1 MTSVDSGEA
10 VREMGH
16 WVVSES
22 HWGHRI
28 VCTNRLPLPGGSFA
42 SSVPE
47 SDLAVSLSLGGHW
60 LFLLLLNPLVRAFTT
75 DVPVFA
81 ALVADAPAVANAW
94 ACGGGVI
101 GLPPVVAAVRF
112 RGLRRIACFL
122 HLDLMVGDRVLP
134 CVEGVL

>member
-1 MTSVDSGEA
+1 M
-10 VREMGH
+10 REMRRWSSVKVTG
-16 WVVSES
+16 VTGLCV
-22 HWGHRI
+22 
-28 VCTNRLPLPGGSFA
+28 TNLVPLPGGSFA

-47 SDLAVSLSLGGHW
+47 SDLAVSLSLGGRW
-60 LFLLLLNPLVRAFTT
+60 LFLLLPNPLVGAFAT

-81 ALVADAPAVANAW
+81 ALVADASAVANAW

-112 RGLRRIACFL
+112 GGLRRIAGFL
-122 HLDLMVGDRVLP
+122 HLDLMIGDRVLP

>member
-1 MTSVDSGEA
+1 MRVTDCVLTKGGA
-10 VREMGH
+10 GILV
-16 WVVSES
+16 
-22 HWGHRI
+22 
-28 VCTNRLPLPGGSFA
+28 PFPGGSFA

-47 SDLAVSLSLGGHW
+47 SDLTVSLSLGGCW

-101 GLPPVVAAVRF
+101 GLPPMVSAIRF
-112 RGLRRIACFL
+112 RRLLRIARL
-122 HLDLMVGDRVLP
+122 PHLDLMIGDRVLP